1 MLDIQKLAAE
11 MGLDCITTY
20 KLDALK
26 SVRRKSESKDMTTEC
41 STEDIMDLNIQNSD
55 SLRSQIETISSAAP
69 EGLDAYPS
77 CGENSKYFLFVFV
90 IHQFFFVSMKQ
101 LLGMWQFGN
110 TLL

>member
-26 SVRRKSESKDMTTEC
+26 SVRQKNESKDMTTRC
-41 STEDIMDLNIQNSD
+41 STEDIVDLTIQNSD
-55 SLRSQIETISSAAP
+55 SLRSQIETMPSTAP

-90 IHQFFFVSMKQ
+90 FVIFFNF
-101 LLGMWQFGN
+101 
-110 TLL
+110 